1 MIYALL
7 GFVIVLSVIIIILLF
22 NLLKTKQNTNS
33 TDIENKLLIMKGEL
47 SDTVRGNK
55 DELEKTKDIISANT
69 IETMKLIKDLNE
81 TIGKLTIEQR
91 SATEISKDLKY
102 FFDRPKL
109 RGNYGEYILEEIVSK
124 IIPSEMYKAQYN
136 YRDGTIVDLA
146 LFYRETIIP
155 IDSKFPTELFSKYM
169 EENDEKVKDENYR
182 KFSENV
188 KNLSLSIS
196 QKYIKPDKGTS
207 DFAIMFIPSDAL
219 YFECLRITDN
229 PKRDELFE
237 NLLKNKVMLASPS
250 TLFAFLS
257 IIMMG
262 MKQYKYYKHTKQ
274 IQEEAEKLKKHVE
287 NFLKQYEGTGEAIL
301 KVEAAYEVSRKHLDA
316 VKSAADRITNVKSG
330 NEVIENKEE

>member
-1 MIYALL
+1 
-7 GFVIVLSVIIIILLF
+7 
-22 NLLKTKQNTNS
+22 
-33 TDIENKLLIMKGEL
+33 MK
-47 SDTVRGNK
+47 
-55 DELEKTKDIISANT
+55 I
-69 IETMKLIKDLNE
+69 IKDLNE

-124 IIPSEMYKAQYN
+124 IIPSEMYKAQYD
-136 YRDGTIVDLA
+136 YKDGSIVDLA
-146 LFYRETIIP
+146 LFYRDIVIP
-155 IDSKFPTELFSKYM
+155 IDSKFPTELFSRYM
-169 EENDEKVKDENYR
+169 EENDEKAKDDIYK
-182 KFSENV
+182 KFADNV
-188 KNLSLSIS
+188 KTLSLSIS
-196 QKYIKPDKGTS
+196 QKYIKPEKGTS

-262 MKQYKYYKHTKQ
+262 MKQYKYYKHSKQ

-287 NFLKQYEGTGEAIL
+287 NFIKQYEGAGEAIQ
-301 KVEAAYEVSRKHLDA
+301 KAESAYEVSRKHLDTI
-316 VKSAADRITNVKSG
+316 KNTADRITKVRS
-330 NEVIENKEE
+330 ESESAEIKEE